1 MDETKKGVGKLTC
14 LSPGK
19 SSGKIASKNGHSMIT
34 VFEGQATVIHSQGK
48 KTLPKGES
56 VFIPYKA
63 ELEIKNE
70 TEKDLIYVL
79 ISGRN
84 KK

>member
-1 MDETKKGVGKLTC
+1 
-14 LSPGK
+14 
-19 SSGKIASKNGHSMIT
+19 MIT
-34 VFEGQATVIHSQGK
+34 VCEGQATVIHSQGK